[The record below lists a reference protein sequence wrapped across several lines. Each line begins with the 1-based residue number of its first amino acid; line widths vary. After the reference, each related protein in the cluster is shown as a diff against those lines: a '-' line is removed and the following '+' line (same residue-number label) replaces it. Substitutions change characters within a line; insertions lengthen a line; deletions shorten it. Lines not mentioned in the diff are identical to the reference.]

1 MVDIE
6 KTLKNTAKKGKVT
19 VGTKQTKQCI
29 NDGKAKLVVISKNC
43 PYSIEISKLANKKKI
58 PVYNSSS
65 NSIDLGYTCGKSFA
79 VSVFAVIDDGG
90 SNILSAV
97 KKQ

>member
-1 MVDIE
+1 MVDVE
-6 KTLKNTAKKGKVT
+6 KALRNTVKKGKIK

-29 NDGKAKLVVISKNC
+29 NDGKAKLIVISKNC
-43 PYSIEISKLANKKKI
+43 PYSIEISNLANKKNI
-58 PVYNSSS
+58 TIYNSNS

-90 SNILSAV
+90 TNILSAL